1 MYRWVAAGVAIFA
14 LACDA
19 AAPPA
24 VANLPARVRRLS
36 VREYVRTV
44 QALTGVSLSPDR
56 FLADSLDTE
65 FDSGPASLSV
75 QPEQAGTYEQLAWEI
90 AGQIPRKRL
99 IGNCNPIED
108 PGICRQQFYAG
119 FVTYALRR
127 PLADD
132 ERARYDTLFDLAM
145 DGGSFSDGLE
155 AVTAAVLESPSFLY
169 RAETGT
175 QLDPYQHAAAL
186 SYALTGL
193 PPDAELLGAAA
204 QGPLDLHAQAKRL
217 LATDAARDQM
227 GHFLDEWMGTVWLG
241 VTNKDPGFYPS
252 YPRGPMIDELDQFY
266 KYIMIDSPGRSL
278 DELLGSTVS
287 FVDPTLAALYG
298 VDVDVNVLLPNQM
311 GPMQV
316 ELDPDSR
323 RGIFTRAGFLTVH
336 SGYDSSNPIARGVF
350 IRTAI
355 LCAPPPAPP
364 PNIPRAPSDPP
375 TMHTTRARYHS
386 HDEIPFC
393 QSCHAAIDGVGF
405 GFEQFDGI
413 GQLRIE
419 ENGEPVDTSGN
430 LIGTDVDGPFLGAS
444 ELADKLRGSRQVAEC
459 LARQLFRYTTG
470 AAERPEDEPFIK
482 RFAAELDARTP
493 LTDAAVALIASQP
506 FQRRAVSP

>member
-1 MYRWVAAGVAIFA
+1 
-14 LACDA
+14 
-19 AAPPA
+19 

-36 VREYVRTV
+36 VREYVRTI
-44 QALTGVSLSPDR
+44 QSLTGVSLSPDR

-65 FDSGPASLSV
+65 FDSGPASLGV

-90 AGQIPRKRL
+90 AGQIPPKRL
-99 IGNCNPIED
+99 IGECEPVED
-108 PGICRQQFYAG
+108 PAFCRKTFYDG
-119 FVTYALRR
+119 FVTHALRR
-127 PLADD
+127 PPSDA
-132 ERARYDTLFDLAM
+132 ERARYDALFDLAM
-145 DGGSFSDGLE
+145 DGGSFGEGLE
-155 AVTAAVLESPSFLY
+155 AVTAAVLESPAFLY
-169 RAETGT
+169 RAETGS

-193 PPDAELLGAAA
+193 PPDDELLKAAS
-204 QGPLDLHAQAKRL
+204 QGPLDLRAQAQRL
-217 LATDAARDQM
+217 LSTDAARDQM
-227 GHFLDEWMGTVWLG
+227 AHFLDEWMGTTWLG
-241 VTNKDPGFYPS
+241 VVNKDPAFYAFGWPKGS
-252 YPRGPMIDELDQFY
+252 MINELDQFY
-266 KYIMIDSPGRSL
+266 KYIMLDSPGRSL
-278 DELLGSTVS
+278 DELLGSTVG
-287 FVDPTLAALYG
+287 FVDPSLAAMYG
-298 VDVDVNVLLPNQM
+298 VDVLPFQTQPILV
-311 GPMQV
+311 G
-316 ELDPDSR
+316 LDPDTR
-323 RGIFTRAGFLTVH
+323 RGILTRAGFLTVH

-355 LCAPPPAPP
+355 LCSPPPAPP
-364 PNIPRAPSDPP
+364 PNIPRSPSDPP

-393 QSCHAAIDGVGF
+393 QACHAAIDGVGF

-413 GQLRIE
+413 GKLRIE

-444 ELADKLRGSRQVAEC
+444 ELSDKLRGSRQVAEC

-493 LTDAAVALIASQP
+493 LTDAAVSLLASQP
-506 FQRRAVSP
+506 FQRREVSP